1 MSRNQETFQN
11 ESKSNLNELLFVS
24 HEKKSR
30 CKGTSK
36 TKTN

>member
-24 HEKKSR
+24 HEKSQDARAHQDQNK
-30 CKGTSK
+30 
-36 TKTN
+36 